1 MDPKEL
7 NKSLV
12 ELRDELKRM
21 ASLDAGSRAAL
32 KKLDEDI
39 HLVLEASGDVPADS
53 HVGLRRSLEDSIEYF
68 EASHPT
74 AVGLVNRLLKALS
87 DMGV

>member
-1 MDPKEL
+1 MDPKDL
-7 NKSLV
+7 NKTLI
-12 ELRDELKRM
+12 ELRDELQRVNKVDPR
-21 ASLDAGSRAAL
+21 SRAAL
-32 KKLDEDI
+32 KKLDENI
-39 HLVLEASGDVPADS
+39 HLVLEASGDVPAA
-53 HVGLRRSLEDSIEYF
+53 HHLGLRRSLEDSIGYF

>member
-1 MDPKEL
+1 MDSGELNQALLGLQKEL
-7 NKSLV
+7 ERL
-12 ELRDELKRM
+12 DP
-21 ASLDAGSRAAL
+21 LDARSRASL

-39 HLVLEASGDVPADS
+39 HLALQVSGDTPAAC
-53 HVGLRRSLEDSIEYF
+53 HAGLRRSLEDSVQYF

>member
-1 MDPKEL
+1 MDTKEL
-7 NKSLV
+7 KKTLA
-12 ELRDELKRM
+12 ELRDELERVKRV
-21 ASLDAGSRAAL
+21 DGRSRESL
-32 KKLDEDI
+32 KKLDEHI
-39 HLVLEASGDVPADS
+39 HFVLEASGDVPAA
-53 HVGLRRSLEDSIEYF
+53 HHAGLRQSLEDSLQYF